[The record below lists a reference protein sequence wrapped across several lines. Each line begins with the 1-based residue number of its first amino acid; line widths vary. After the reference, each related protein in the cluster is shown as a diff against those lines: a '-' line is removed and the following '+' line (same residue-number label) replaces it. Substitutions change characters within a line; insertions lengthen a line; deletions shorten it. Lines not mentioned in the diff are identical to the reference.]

1 MPSRV
6 TRAPATDSDPGSPDA
21 DSERGVLE
29 LLRYLRFGIWGLHS
43 PQPGSFAENEDRPR
57 LAAAPSLGH
66 GLAGPGLA
74 RHTLRADRALGQ
86 SLLAR
91 SLKGVSPRIVGK
103 VSRLGGDLHPRH
115 WLTASPTRSCGWSS
129 HPKPHAST
137 ASGQSTAQKTQIL
150 QVIGIL

>member
-43 PQPGSFAENEDRPR
+43 PQHGSFAENEDRPR

-74 RHTLRADRALGQ
+74 RHTLRVDRALGQ

-91 SLKGVSPRIVGK
+91 SLKGVSPWIIGK
-103 VSRLGGDLHPRH
+103 
-115 WLTASPTRSCGWSS
+115 AS
-129 HPKPHAST
+129 
-137 ASGQSTAQKTQIL
+137 
-150 QVIGIL
+150 